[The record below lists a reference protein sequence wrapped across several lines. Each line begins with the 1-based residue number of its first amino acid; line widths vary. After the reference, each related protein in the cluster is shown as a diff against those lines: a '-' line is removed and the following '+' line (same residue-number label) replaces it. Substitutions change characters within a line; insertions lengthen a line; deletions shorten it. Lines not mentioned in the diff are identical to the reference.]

1 MFPTTRQIGN
11 GSSTSDITTHKQ
23 DARPIDS
30 NGECM
35 MAERLG
41 KPSAYTVV
49 GLVMSTFPLDI
60 MMTSQYAPAVCPVAA
75 EKVTCERV

>member
-1 MFPTTRQIGN
+1 MFPASHQISN
-11 GSSTSDITTHKQ
+11 EINTSDITTHQQ

-30 NGECM
+30 NGEYT
-35 MAERLG
+35 MAERLSQ
-41 KPSAYTVV
+41 PSAYTVV

-75 EKVTCERV
+75 EKVTYERV